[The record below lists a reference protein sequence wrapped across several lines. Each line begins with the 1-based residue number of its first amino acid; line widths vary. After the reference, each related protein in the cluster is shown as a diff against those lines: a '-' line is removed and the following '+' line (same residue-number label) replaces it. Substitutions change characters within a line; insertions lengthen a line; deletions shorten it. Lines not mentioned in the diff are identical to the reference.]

1 MINVSKY
8 FRKMVS
14 SKPKVPEFVR
24 AKPSGIAAAFKAKF
38 QASTQAETTA
48 KREEREAKQA
58 ATVAEKES
66 QEAEEARET
75 AVEARQES
83 LEARQPLRSK
93 AAPPATVPAKKDK
106 LKAVKKGIRDKKF
119 ELNQLGR
126 ERDQTKRQCRADVIG
141 AEAKIQ
147 QAKID
152 LKDLIE
158 QRRALGGWFF

>member
-38 QASTQAETTA
+38 QASTQAEDTA